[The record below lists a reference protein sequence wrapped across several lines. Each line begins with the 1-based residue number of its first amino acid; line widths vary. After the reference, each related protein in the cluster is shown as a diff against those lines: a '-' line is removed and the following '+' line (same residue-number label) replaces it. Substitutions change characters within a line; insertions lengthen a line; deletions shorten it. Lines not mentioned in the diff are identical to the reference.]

1 MKTKKSI
8 VILVYLVLSVVAFV
22 MIYPFLWMFFASFKT
37 NPDIIQN
44 PLNLL
49 PQKWTLEGYRAIE
62 NMSGYSVWHY
72 FKNSIIIAGGTTV
85 LVVFSTAMGGYALY
99 RKRNLPFFG
108 IIEKSFMISLMYP
121 AVLLLIP
128 LYVIVVQSKVLYGTG
143 NYLGIILA
151 SATGAWGAA
160 LPFFLFKQFF
170 ASVPYSLVEA
180 STIDGASETQIF
192 FWVICP
198 VMRPVISTATLIS
211 FLTSWGLWLPVLM
224 LSKDMSTYTLA
235 SMLVNINSELGVDL
249 SQTAALSTVV
259 TLPVIVIFL
268 LTQRKV
274 MEGIAA
280 GSVKG

>member
-1 MKTKKSI
+1 MRSKKWVTVLVYMI
-8 VILVYLVLSVVAFV
+8 LILVSVV

-37 NPDIIQN
+37 NADIIQN

-49 PQKWTLEGYRAIE
+49 PEKWTLDGYRAIE
-62 NMSGYSVWHY
+62 TMSGYSVWHY
-72 FKNSIIIAGGTTV
+72 LKNSIIISAGTTAI
-85 LVVFSTAMGGYALY
+85 VVISTAMGGYALY
-99 RKRNLPFFG
+99 RKRNLPLFG
-108 IIEKSFMISLMYP
+108 ILEKSFMISMMYP

-128 LYVIVVQSKVLYGTG
+128 LYVIVIKSKFLYGTG

-151 SATGAWGAA
+151 SSTGAWGAA

-180 STIDGASETQIF
+180 STIDGATERQIF
-192 FWVICP
+192 FRVMCP
-198 VMRPVISTATLIS
+198 VMKPVILTATLIS
-211 FLTSWGLWLPVLM
+211 FLTSWGLWIPVLM

-259 TLPVIVIFL
+259 TLPVVLIFL

-274 MEGIAA
+274 MDGIAA

>member
-1 MKTKKSI
+1 MRNKKWVTALVY
-8 VILVYLVLSVVAFV
+8 VILICVSFV
-22 MIYPFLWMFFASFKT
+22 MVYPFLWMLSASFKT
-37 NPDIIQN
+37 NADIIQN

-49 PQKWTLEGYRAIE
+49 PQKWTLDGYRAIKT
-62 NMSGYSVWHY
+62 MSGYSIWHY
-72 FKNSIIIAGGTTV
+72 LKNSIIISAGTTA
-85 LVVFSTAMGGYALY
+85 LVVVSTAMGGYALY
-99 RKRNLPFFG
+99 RKRDLPLFG
-108 IIEKSFMISLMYP
+108 ILEKSFMISMMYP

-128 LYVIVVQSKVLYGTG
+128 LYVIVIGSKFLYGTG

-151 SATGAWGAA
+151 SSTGAWGAA

-180 STIDGASETQIF
+180 STIDGATERQIF
-192 FWVICP
+192 FWVMCP
-198 VMRPVISTATLIS
+198 VMKTVILTATLIS
-211 FLTSWGLWLPVLM
+211 FLTSWGLWIPVLM

-259 TLPVIVIFL
+259 TLPVVLIFL

-274 MEGIAA
+274 MDGIAA

>member
-8 VILVYLVLSVVAFV
+8 VILVYLVLGMVAFV
-22 MIYPFLWMFFASFKT
+22 MVYPFLWMFFASFKT

-49 PQKWTLEGYRAIE
+49 PQKWTLDGYRAIGT
-62 NMSGYSVWHY
+62 MSGYPVWHY

-180 STIDGASETQIF
+180 STIDGASEAQIF
-192 FWVICP
+192 FQVICP
-198 VMRPVISTATLIS
+198 VMSPVISTATLIS

>member
-1 MKTKKSI
+1 
-8 VILVYLVLSVVAFV
+8 
-22 MIYPFLWMFFASFKT
+22 
-37 NPDIIQN
+37 
-44 PLNLL
+44 
-49 PQKWTLEGYRAIE
+49 
-62 NMSGYSVWHY
+62 
-72 FKNSIIIAGGTTV
+72 
-85 LVVFSTAMGGYALY
+85 MGGYALY

>member
-8 VILVYLVLSVVAFV
+8 VILVYLVLGMVAFV
-22 MIYPFLWMFFASFKT
+22 MVYPFLWMFFASFKT

-49 PQKWTLEGYRAIE
+49 PQKWTLDGYRAIGT
-62 NMSGYSVWHY
+62 MSGYSVWHY

-160 LPFFLFKQFF
+160 LPFFFVQTVFCF
-170 ASVPYSLVEA
+170 GS
-180 STIDGASETQIF
+180 IF
-192 FWVICP
+192 VGG
-198 VMRPVISTATLIS
+198 
-211 FLTSWGLWLPVLM
+211 GL
-224 LSKDMSTYTLA
+224 YY
-235 SMLVNINSELGVDL
+235 
-249 SQTAALSTVV
+249 
-259 TLPVIVIFL
+259 
-268 LTQRKV
+268 
-274 MEGIAA
+274 
-280 GSVKG
+280 